1 MRDLLKTV
9 PAIVRGLR
17 QRPPAAMAARWSL
30 RHVSA

>member
-17 QRPPAAMAARWSL
+17 LMPPAAMAAR
-30 RHVSA
+30 